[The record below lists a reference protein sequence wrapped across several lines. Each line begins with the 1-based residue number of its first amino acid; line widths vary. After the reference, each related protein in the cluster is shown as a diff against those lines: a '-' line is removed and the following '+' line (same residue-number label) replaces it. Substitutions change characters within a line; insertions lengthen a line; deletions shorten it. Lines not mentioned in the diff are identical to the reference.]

1 MHLMVFLA
9 VRNLFRIDAA
19 VSIMLHMDLHIVVI
33 TATFLVSLKSVQG
46 LLGTE
51 RISMLQ
57 GYVGPKQLVLPYK
70 P

>member
-1 MHLMVFLA
+1 
-9 VRNLFRIDAA
+9 
-19 VSIMLHMDLHIVVI
+19 
-33 TATFLVSLKSVQG
+33 
-46 LLGTE
+46 LGTE